1 MTLRSAS
8 VRPEAPRSVDPEEF
22 GTSAFESRVYERV
35 AVDLAVDV
43 TLAGYGHPLA
53 AHTRDLSA
61 GGLCLATDSPI
72 AVGDIR
78 SVRIKLDSG
87 RTLEVAAEGKR
98 QNVPA
103 AERAVLTSV
112 QFVRVDEGQRKELQG
127 LVDDRSARLADFLAQ
142 SELEGIRPD
151 EAMGLTGV
159 TRLRSVPSRTHVYQ
173 QGAQDQG
180 ATTSLYIVSKGEVA
194 LDVRLGRGGSRTM
207 ALARLKSGAIFGGL
221 SLVADVP
228 MLESAWAEF
237 DASLIEV
244 SSGAFRYLRIAR
256 PLLAQAMS
264 EAAVRR
270 HAERI
275 QGLYRRL

>member
-1 MTLRSAS
+1 M
-8 VRPEAPRSVDPEEF
+8 
-22 GTSAFESRVYERV
+22 
-35 AVDLAVDV
+35 DLAVDV
-43 TLAGYGHPLA
+43 TLAGYGHPLGA
-53 AHTRDLSA
+53 RTRDLSA
-61 GGLCLATDSPI
+61 GGLCLATESPI

-78 SVRIKLDSG
+78 SVRIHLDNG
-87 RTLEVAAEGKR
+87 RSLEVAAEGKR

-112 QFVRVDEGQRKELQG
+112 QFVRVDDAQRKDLQG
-127 LVDDRSARLADFLAQ
+127 LVDDRSARLADFLSQ

-159 TRLRSVPSRTHVYQ
+159 TRLRSVPSRTHLYH
-173 QGAQDQG
+173 QGTQEQAS
-180 ATTSLYIVSKGEVA
+180 TTSLYVVSSGEIA

-207 ALARLKSGAIFGGL
+207 ALARLKPGAIFGGL
-221 SLVADVP
+221 SLVAEVP

-244 SSGAFRYLRIAR
+244 SAGAFRYLRIAR

-270 HAERI
+270 HADRL
-275 QGLYRRL
+275 QALFRRL